1 MVQCFDLADCSA
13 SYIYDKVY
21 ETMEEDEINAQNS

>member
-1 MVQCFDLADCSA
+1 MVLCFDLADSGA

-21 ETMEEDEINAQNS
+21 GTMEEDEINE